1 MFKCKEL
8 KVSIWVKLMALWYV
22 TNYDVLGTASR
33 LIEIHRWAFHLHT
46 IEIAVSEG
54 LLTVVHPSGHALLLC
69 EAAVFAKFL
78 SRQRWSFANMMIP
91 RYWAGITIFQHWLEE
106 RDVRMLALNTSL
118 INHMKIIDIFCQLIF
133 REVIYDWFCT
143 LVLHTHNHTISYI
156 CSSTLVKK
164 WAFLF
169 LFVSS
174 VILAMLQ
181 ISFGS

>member
-1 MFKCKEL
+1 
-8 KVSIWVKLMALWYV
+8 MALWYV
-22 TNYDVLGTASR
+22 TNYDVLGIARR
-33 LIEIHRWAFHLHT
+33 LIEIHRWVFHLHT
-46 IEIAVSEG
+46 IEIAVSERLLTTLSICPVMRCYYAKQQSLQSFCRDSGG
-54 LLTVVHPSGHALLLC
+54 LLQTWWCFLL
-69 EAAVFAKFL
+69 F
-78 SRQRWSFANMMIP
+78 S

-143 LVLHTHNHTISYI
+143 LVLHTQPHYHHQLY
-156 CSSTLVKK
+156 SSTLVKK